1 MKKLFK
7 NAFVIA
13 AGGVAAKI
21 LGALYRVPL
30 TNILGADGM
39 GVYQLVFPFYTLL
52 LTISATGI
60 PNGIARL
67 TAERSVGAL
76 KKSLI
81 LFGTIGA
88 AMSLLMFFSAE
99 TIAAFYGDIRVA
111 AAYKA
116 MSPSVAIVSV
126 VSCLRGYWQ
135 GKLNMV
141 PTAASQIVEQAFKML
156 FGLIL
161 CTYFGSDAAEKAA
174 FAALAVTVSEF
185 AALIYLLSVKRKKE
199 VYTDDISIK
208 EVFKAV
214 APITLSAIAIPLS
227 RAADGFFLVNLAG
240 GGAEAT
246 ATLGIYGGVVE
257 AIIALPVS
265 VCYALSVSGI
275 PLIAG
280 AKKNAADN
288 SAKVI
293 IYTLIF
299 SSVFALGLFLFSE
312 RIVGVMYPRLS
323 REERALAAGLMKVSS
338 ASVVGLSVVQAFA
351 AVEVAKGRLFV
362 SPICLGVGVTAK
374 MVAAA
379 ILVQKAEIG
388 VYGCAFSDIICYFVA
403 TICFLLYIIR
413 DKKISCKDDTD
424 DAIDGYR
431 AWRGKRRRFGQRA

>member
-1 MKKLFK
+1 MKKLVK

-21 LGALYRVPL
+21 LGAFYRVPL

-52 LTISATGI
+52 LTLSATGI

-67 TAERSVGAL
+67 TAERNVNAL
-76 KKSLI
+76 KKSLV
-81 LFGTIGA
+81 LFGSLGA
-88 AMSLLMFFSAE
+88 FLSFTMFFGAE
-99 TIAAFYGDIRVA
+99 RIAAFYGDLRVA

-161 CTYFGSDAAEKAA
+161 CTYFGSDAAEKAT
-174 FAALAVTVSEF
+174 FAALAVTISEF
-185 AALIYLLSVKRKKE
+185 AALVYLLSVKRKKE
-199 VYTDDISIK
+199 VYTDTVSLK

-214 APITLSAIAIPLS
+214 APITLSATAIPLS
-227 RAADGFFLVNLAG
+227 RAADGFFLVGLAG
-240 GGAEAT
+240 GGAAAT

-265 VCYALSVSGI
+265 VCYAISVSGI

-280 AKKNAADN
+280 AKKNAAEN
-288 SAKVI
+288 STKVI
-293 IYTLIF
+293 VYTLVLSF
-299 SSVFALGLFLFSE
+299 VFALGLFLFSG

-323 REERALAAGLMKVSS
+323 ENESALATGLMKVSS
-338 ASVVGLSVVQAFA
+338 ASVVGLSVVQAFS
-351 AVEVAKGRLFV
+351 AVAIAKGKPLV
-362 SPICLGVGVTAK
+362 SPICLGTGVAAK
-374 MVAAA
+374 MVSAA

-413 DKKISCKDDTD
+413 GRKISCKDNIG
-424 DAIDGYR
+424 DATDGYR